1 MMAMGLCTLL
11 IPLCYSPI
19 HTPDKRLKIQ
29 ILSKWIIVCML
40 LASFFWL
47 YFKSGGRLKFL
58 FCNAMRYFF
67 PIKNLAALFNVKNID
82 NEKGKKKMYIRVV
95 SSSSSLFQKNFV
107 ALSLFSIR
115 FNMMMMMTH
124 TELAAAL
131 ATTTTITNNH
141 YRPKWRQFG
150 Y

>member
-1 MMAMGLCTLL
+1 M
-11 IPLCYSPI
+11 YSSYS
-19 HTPDKRLKIQ
+19 T
-29 ILSKWIIVCML
+29 ML
-40 LASFFWL
+40 LSYSHTGQKTKNSNPIKMNHCVYAVSQFFL
-47 YFKSGGRLKFL
+47 VIFQERREVEISL

-82 NEKGKKKMYIRVV
+82 NEKGKKMLFGLFHHHHLCFKKI
-95 SSSSSLFQKNFV
+95 SLPYRDI
-107 ALSLFSIR
+107 SLFSIR
-115 FNMMMMMTH
+115 FNMMMMTH